1 MGLIT
6 LNRAYLSHFTNF
18 ISYIENGH
26 FINVQNR
33 KNFKFMKFK
42 KNTLLHILFNLN
54 FKFSK

>member
-6 LNRAYLSHFTNF
+6 LKRAYLSHFTNF

-33 KNFKFMKFK
+33 KKF
-42 KNTLLHILFNLN
+42 
-54 FKFSK
+54 